1 MLTSYAHKLQK
12 VKMQKKNIKNLARFK
27 TYSYLCIVNQDK
39 LVDLPSDKFHSIR

>member
-1 MLTSYAHKLQK
+1 MLTRPACQLRK
-12 VKMQKKNIKNLARFK
+12 VKIQKKNTKKLACFK

>member
-1 MLTSYAHKLQK
+1 MLTRPTYQLRK
-12 VKMQKKNIKNLARFK
+12 VKIQKKNIKKLACFK

>member
-1 MLTSYAHKLQK
+1 MLTRPACQLRK
-12 VKMQKKNIKNLARFK
+12 VKIQKKNIKKPACFK

>member
-1 MLTSYAHKLQK
+1 MLTILMYQLCK
-12 VKMQKKNIKNLARFK
+12 VKIRKKNIKKLACFK